1 MSQKPVWLTLA
12 EQLVTQAQRDI
23 NKSKAKELRNKQ
35 QKHALFGLEKRA
47 RLKTNQEHQEHQ
59 EHHA

>member
-1 MSQKPVWLTLA
+1 MSHKPVWLTLA

-23 NKSKAKELRNKQ
+23 NKRKAKELRNKQ

-47 RLKTNQEHQEHQ
+47 RLKTNQEH
-59 EHHA
+59 HA